1 MSITKVSVIT
11 PSYNQAEFLE
21 RTILSVINQDY
32 PNIEYII
39 IDGGSTDG
47 SIDII
52 RKYENR
58 LAWWVSEKDNGQ
70 SHAINKGLSR
80 CTGDIVNWLN
90 SDDLLMPSAIRILV
104 EYFNRYPEI
113 RMFYGDR
120 LIIGSNDQVIEAREL
135 PSFKRSIARIAGKI
149 PQETAFFSRELLQ
162 KTDGLNEDLHYTMDV
177 DLWYRFLKYTDFY
190 HIPFILGSY
199 RTHESSKSFQVF
211 GKERKTDDAKNEV
224 KRLTALY
231 KKRWRSIGFLKKLAA
246 RYNKARLIYE
256 KGTKK
261 RKQEVS
267 ELKKLVLA
275 ANHSII
281 N

>member
-47 SIDII
+47 SLDII

-104 EYFNRYPEI
+104 EYFHKYPEI
-113 RMFYGDR
+113 KMFYGDR
-120 LIIGSNDQVIEAREL
+120 LVIGSNDQVIEAREL

-162 KTDGLNEDLHYTMDV
+162 KTGGLNENLHYTMDV

-211 GKERKTDDAKNEV
+211 GKERKTEDAKNEIN
-224 KRLTALY
+224 RLLALY
-231 KKRWRSIGFLKKLAA
+231 KKRWRSVRFLKKLAA
-246 RYNKARLIYE
+246 KYNKARLIYE

-267 ELKKLVLA
+267 ELKKLVLTD
-275 ANHSII
+275 NHTII
-281 N
+281 S